1 MSYRLSLVLITRGT
15 APARQGRLASLYAAI
30 TCAAV
35 AVVGAGFLAALVNYE
50 VMAQVEFVLI
60 GALMLLALPAAPRL
74 DQTLIPVE

>member
-1 MSYRLSLVLITRGT
+1 M
-15 APARQGRLASLYAAI
+15 
-30 TCAAV
+30 
-35 AVVGAGFLAALVNYE
+35 GAGFLAALVNYE